1 MTQTQVKERLNALID
16 LLPTEQAELLL
27 DFAVLLRQRQAQP
40 APLDSLNADPLST
53 EWEAALAAAEDYW
66 FHLPE
71 TTRTQYT
78 GRVVALLHDQILDA
92 DTELKVLRRRV
103 ALQHPNQPILY
114 LDADTE
120 QEPPLFVLSPQLR

>member
-1 MTQTQVKERLNALID
+1 MLFRS
-16 LLPTEQAELLL
+16 
-27 DFAVLLRQRQAQP
+27 RQRQAKP
-40 APLDSLNADPLST
+40 APTDSLNADTPST

-78 GRVVALLHDQILDA
+78 GRVVALLGDQILGA
-92 DTELKVLRRRV
+92 DTELKVLRRTI
-103 ALQHPNQPILY
+103 AAQYPNQPVLY

-120 QEPPLFVLSPQLR
+120 QESPLFISSPQLR